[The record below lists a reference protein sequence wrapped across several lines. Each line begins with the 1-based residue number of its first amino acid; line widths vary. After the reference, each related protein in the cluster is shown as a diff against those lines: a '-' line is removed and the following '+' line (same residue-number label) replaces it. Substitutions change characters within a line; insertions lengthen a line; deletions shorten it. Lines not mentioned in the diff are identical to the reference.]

1 MNTINVFKIYFLI
14 FFYKETFIMFIINLK
29 IFEKYSFFKKKIK
42 NKKNIKKYI
51 LNTFMVFI
59 IKK

>member
-29 IFEKYSFFKKKIK
+29 IFEKYSIFKKKK
-42 NKKNIKKYI
+42 
-51 LNTFMVFI
+51 
-59 IKK
+59 